1 MKNLA
6 RAIIATIV
14 AVALGGCT
22 SPSPPARTSLVKDP
36 GPTCFIRSTTATYSG
51 NPAKELQALE
61 DIRPML
67 TLVSE
72 SERKCSVTVR
82 AQYKGKWEDIYG
94 DSVGAASMDVN
105 ALCVAAVENASKQ
118 FLASK
123 ETSLTSAQQMV
134 CTDEPPIKTRPVEKG
149 EVIRISEVLPH
160 PAKPRA
166 FTYRGTECKMFIEH
180 GVRNNMLYDWQGV
193 ACKTGRNGGDEW
205 TVLEKF

>member
-1 MKNLA
+1 MKTSALVITAMVLA
-6 RAIIATIV
+6 
-14 AVALGGCT
+14 GCAT
-22 SPSPPARTSLVKDP
+22 SPPPARTVAAKDA
-36 GPTCFIRSTTATYSG
+36 GPTCIIRSTTATYSG

-72 SERKCSVTVR
+72 TERKCSVTVR
-82 AQYKGKWEDIYG
+82 AQYKGQWEDIYG
-94 DSVGAASMDVN
+94 ESVGAASMNVN
-105 ALCVAAVENASKQ
+105 DLCVAAVKNAATQ
-118 FLASK
+118 FLAGK

-160 PAKPRA
+160 PAKPKA
-166 FTYRGTECKMFIEH
+166 FPYRGTECKMFIEH
-180 GVRNNMLYDWQGV
+180 GVRNRMLYEWQGV
-193 ACKTGRNGGDEW
+193 ACKTGRNGSDEW